1 VHWCGCSRC
10 PPPLRRAR
18 THRYRRAPSFLSCL
32 RMPSPSH
39 LLPRQP
45 TEPLLFASQ
54 AALSAQKNLAT
65 TPVEPIATQ
74 RCETTRGR
82 REGSPSRF
90 PPMAGLETCR
100 STIVAPQIL
109 WCQNEEQGEQRSEEY
124 GEQLLKA
131 AAASDDALVRH
142 LIELNVDVN
151 AEHETLRTT
160 PLHFA
165 AAKGQASIVNILLHA
180 RASLS
185 ATTWNGSTALHVAAQ
200 NGHEGVVSALLQHG
214 ACLSAKDAEGKT
226 ARDKATSKGHW
237 GIVKLLNK
245 HR

>member
-1 VHWCGCSRC
+1 
-10 PPPLRRAR
+10 
-18 THRYRRAPSFLSCL
+18 
-32 RMPSPSH
+32 
-39 LLPRQP
+39 
-45 TEPLLFASQ
+45 
-54 AALSAQKNLAT
+54 
-65 TPVEPIATQ
+65 
-74 RCETTRGR
+74 
-82 REGSPSRF
+82 
-90 PPMAGLETCR
+90 MAGLETCR

>member
-1 VHWCGCSRC
+1 
-10 PPPLRRAR
+10 
-18 THRYRRAPSFLSCL
+18 
-32 RMPSPSH
+32 
-39 LLPRQP
+39 
-45 TEPLLFASQ
+45 
-54 AALSAQKNLAT
+54 
-65 TPVEPIATQ
+65 
-74 RCETTRGR
+74 
-82 REGSPSRF
+82 
-90 PPMAGLETCR
+90 MAGLETCR

-200 NGHEGVVSALLQHG
+200 SKSPLLITRYLEATHHVCAALTDGHEGVVSALLQHG